1 MELNQ
6 KKDPMKQRYRVTEQ
20 GAGGRTYWINL
31 GDRAY
36 LQCFGRELLLE
47 REHPQETYSANLA
60 MRTIFPL
67 ASFFQASVQEIA
79 DFVSL
84 MSQEIRPPGLD
95 VVLIPRS
102 LGARKVEQLS
112 LRNVSVTTILKYV
125 SELTST
131 TVSYEDDAIVIRDG
145 VD

>member
-1 MELNQ
+1 MQ
-6 KKDPMKQRYRVTEQ
+6 QRYRVTEQ

-112 LRNVSVTTILKYV
+112 LHNVSVTTILKYV